1 MKFGKGYSCYKV
13 LNRGEILT
21 ILREQ
26 DLVKFPEVVL
36 HHVTW
41 EFGVMEG
48 YPIEPT
54 SARVI
59 GVKSNDKIQALV
71 VEIHGTG
78 EEPTKRPDGKTLHIT
93 LSLDKAAGAKPVHS
107 NDLLTNMD
115 GVMALNIP
123 LDLEPAFIP
132 F

>member
-1 MKFGKGYSCYKV
+1 MRFGKGYSCYKV
-13 LNRGEILT
+13 SNRGEILT
-21 ILREQ
+21 ALRAQ
-26 DLVKFPEVVL
+26 NLIHFSEVIL

-41 EFGVMEG
+41 EYGVHES
-48 YPIEPT
+48 YPMDPT
-54 SARVI
+54 SARII
-59 GVKSNDKIQALV
+59 GIKSNDKIQALV

-107 NDLLTNMD
+107 NDLLANMD

-123 LDLEPAFIP
+123 LELEPAFIP